1 MNYFGMILST
11 VATVAAIIVGFLFP
25 AWFMD
30 AVRLTDAEKAQDAR
44 GKACAG
50 FGYLVIFFIL
60 LINS

>member
-1 MNYFGMILST
+1 MILW
-11 VATVAAIIVGFLFP
+11 VKGIMIAIAILLGFLLP
-25 AWFMD
+25 AWLID
-30 AVRLTDAEKAQDAR
+30 AIRLTDAEKAQDAR